1 MATTKIAQIISDADV
16 FGQWVLE
23 ETTKHSNIEQSAAIV
38 DDPELVNW
46 CSTQGNL
53 KWLGP
58 KWNSIDRS
66 VRARV
71 ITEVDAVAVGGA
83 AAAEPTGITKFLEE
97 AVRSDRAQHF
107 SASKLAK
114 YLNLRQADPLQVILS
129 DLAGWWAYERMV
141 MFLSAWVGIFA
152 DNDAAPGGTEHV
164 QGDLTHSVIGGGFVD
179 GQTNFTAENFI
190 DACGLMGD
198 REDDLGIIITHSKV
212 RRTMKKQ
219 DLIDPVKDSQATT
232 PSTYQGK
239 PIIINDDMTK
249 GAGEIYHT
257 YIFGAGSTGRAAVNP
272 DNPFAISNHEEAG
285 AGAGQEI
292 AWSRQRLCFHPYGHR
307 FTGTPATA
315 GGVTNTELSTGT
327 NWLRTAPERKMIK
340 AVRLIT
346 REAP

>member
-1 MATTKIAQIISDADV
+1 LALATTKIAQIISDADV

-58 KWNSIDRS
+58 KWNSIDRA

-71 ITEVDAVAVGGA
+71 ITETDSVVVSGGVAAPV
-83 AAAEPTGITKFLEE
+83 PTGITKFLEE

-114 YLNLRQADPLQVILS
+114 YLNLRQADPLAVILA
-129 DLAGWWAYERMV
+129 DLSGWWAYERMI
-141 MFLSAWVGIFA
+141 MFLSTWVGVFA
-152 DNDAAPGGTEHV
+152 SNDAAPVGGSTHAA
-164 QGDLTHSVIGGGFVD
+164 GDLTHSVIGGGFVD

-219 DLIDPVKDSQATT
+219 RT
-232 PSTYQGK
+232 PTRASPSSST
-239 PIIINDDMTK
+239 MT
-249 GAGEIYHT
+249 
-257 YIFGAGSTGRAAVNP
+257 
-272 DNPFAISNHEEAG
+272 
-285 AGAGQEI
+285 
-292 AWSRQRLCFHPYGHR
+292 
-307 FTGTPATA
+307 
-315 GGVTNTELSTGT
+315 
-327 NWLRTAPERKMIK
+327 
-340 AVRLIT
+340 
-346 REAP
+346 